1 VSVNRTTR
9 RQYTEVQML
18 GFITRYAQR
27 QKTADLLAILE
38 EENTSL
44 RARLDQVQGDI
55 GELHQT
61 NAHLWTL
68 VRALRDANA
77 ELDRRM
83 NKEAAD
89 AT

>member
-1 VSVNRTTR
+1 
-9 RQYTEVQML
+9 ML
-18 GFITRYAQR
+18 GFIKRYAQR
-27 QKTADLLAILE
+27 QKTANLLQILE
-38 EENTSL
+38 DENTSL

-55 GELHQT
+55 GELHAT

-68 VRALRDANA
+68 VRTLRDTNA
-77 ELDRRM
+77 DLDRRL

>member
-1 VSVNRTTR
+1 
-9 RQYTEVQML
+9 ML

-27 QKTADLLAILE
+27 QKTADLLQILE
-38 EENTSL
+38 DENTSL

-55 GELHQT
+55 GELHAT

-77 ELDRRM
+77 ELDRRL
-83 NKEAAD
+83 NKEAAHGHVH
-89 AT
+89 

>member
-1 VSVNRTTR
+1 
-9 RQYTEVQML
+9 ML
-18 GFITRYAQR
+18 GFIKSLAQR
-27 QKTADLLAILE
+27 QRTADLLRVLE

-61 NAHLWTL
+61 MAYLWTL
-68 VRALRDANA
+68 IRALRDCNA
-77 ELDRRM
+77 ELDRRL

>member
-1 VSVNRTTR
+1 
-9 RQYTEVQML
+9 ML
-18 GFITRYAQR
+18 GFIRRYTQR
-27 QKTADLLAILE
+27 QKTADLLRIIE

-68 VRALRDANA
+68 VRALRDCNA
-77 ELDRRM
+77 ELDRRL
-83 NKEAAD
+83 NKEVAD
-89 AT
+89 GHVH

>member
-1 VSVNRTTR
+1 
-9 RQYTEVQML
+9 ML

-27 QKTADLLAILE
+27 QKTADLLRVLE
-38 EENTSL
+38 SENTSL

-55 GELHQT
+55 GELHAT

-68 VRALRDANA
+68 VRALRDCNA
-77 ELDRRM
+77 ELDRRL
-83 NKEAAD
+83 NKEAAH

>member
-1 VSVNRTTR
+1 
-9 RQYTEVQML
+9 MF
-18 GFITRYAQR
+18 GFIKRYAQR
-27 QKTADLLAILE
+27 QKTADLLRILE

-68 VRALRDANA
+68 VRALRDCNA
-77 ELDRRM
+77 ELDRQI
-83 NKEAAD
+83 NKEVAD

>member
-1 VSVNRTTR
+1 
-9 RQYTEVQML
+9 MF
-18 GFITRYAQR
+18 GFIKRLAQR
-27 QKTADLLAILE
+27 QKTADLLRVLE
-38 EENTSL
+38 SENTSL

-55 GELHQT
+55 GELHAT

-68 VRALRDANA
+68 VRTLRDTNA
-77 ELDRRM
+77 DLDRRL

>member
-1 VSVNRTTR
+1 
-9 RQYTEVQML
+9 MI
-18 GFITRYAQR
+18 GFIRRYAQR
-27 QKTADLLAILE
+27 QKTADLLQILE
-38 EENTSL
+38 DENTSL

-55 GELHQT
+55 GELHAT

-68 VRALRDANA
+68 VRCLRDCNA
-77 ELDRRM
+77 ELDRQI

>member
-1 VSVNRTTR
+1 
-9 RQYTEVQML
+9 MI
-18 GFITRYAQR
+18 GFIKRLSQR
-27 QKTADLLAILE
+27 HKTSDLLAILE
-38 EENTSL
+38 AENTSL

-68 VRALRDANA
+68 VRALRDCNA
-77 ELDRRM
+77 ELDRRL

>member
-1 VSVNRTTR
+1 
-9 RQYTEVQML
+9 MI
-18 GFITRYAQR
+18 GFIRRYTQR
-27 QKTADLLAILE
+27 QKTADLLRILE

-68 VRALRDANA
+68 VRALRDCNA
-77 ELDRRM
+77 DLDRRL
-83 NKEAAD
+83 NKEVGD

>member
-1 VSVNRTTR
+1 
-9 RQYTEVQML
+9 ML
-18 GFITRYAQR
+18 GWIKRYAQR
-27 QKTADLLAILE
+27 QKTADLLRVLE
-38 EENTSL
+38 SENTSL

-68 VRALRDANA
+68 VRALRDCNA
-77 ELDRRM
+77 ELDRQI

-89 AT
+89 GHVH

>member
-1 VSVNRTTR
+1 
-9 RQYTEVQML
+9 ML

-27 QKTADLLAILE
+27 QKTADLLRILE

-55 GELHQT
+55 GELHAT

-68 VRALRDANA
+68 VRALRDCNA
-77 ELDRRM
+77 ELDRQI
-83 NKEAAD
+83 NKEVAHGHVH
-89 AT
+89 